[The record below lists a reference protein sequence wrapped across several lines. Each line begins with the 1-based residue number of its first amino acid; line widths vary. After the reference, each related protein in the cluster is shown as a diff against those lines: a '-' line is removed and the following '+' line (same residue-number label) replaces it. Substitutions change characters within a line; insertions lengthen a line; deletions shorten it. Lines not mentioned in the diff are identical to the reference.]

1 MSTTPDMAPGR
12 TTAAARRSGA
22 ANDTPESAETE
33 VDLQKQVEQLRAGIK
48 ALGSRLQK
56 LSNEKASEVQGRA
69 KQEYKNLVQ
78 AGQHMVEEV
87 SDEFSQVEKQL
98 KDTIRERPLTAV
110 LTAMGLGFLLAV
122 ITR

>member
-12 TTAAARRSGA
+12 TTAARRSGA

-33 VDLQKQVEQLRAGIK
+33 VDLQKQVEQLRADIK
-48 ALGSRLQK
+48 AIGSSLQK